1 MSYAVGKAKAI
12 ESSSHINQPENSSK
26 FEACLE
32 QNWIDEEFTVLKLDM
47 KNPSNGVSC
56 QTFLSK
62 YMLHTLPRTLFMGSA
77 MLQSTPY
84 DGNISIRMWG
94 STGELFGPLLFC
106 LVLTILVNE
115 ICSDPNCANLSFHG
129 WYLDDRVV
137 TSRKHGSKES
147 LYFN

>member
-12 ESSSHINQPENSSK
+12 ESFSHTNQPENCSI

-77 MLQSTPY
+77 MLQSTPTM
-84 DGNISIRMWG
+84 GILASERGVQKVIS
-94 STGELFGPLLFC
+94 LVLYYLFC
-106 LVLTILVNE
+106 LALTIF
-115 ICSDPNCANLSFHG
+115 CANLLFHG

-137 TSRKHGSKES
+137 TSRKHGS